1 MPDGLKTA
9 MVRFDLSLSPSPGK
23 NLIVALFSTR
33 PLRLASAA
41 LALFVCAA
49 SPLAAEQRPAMSP
62 DEAGDTL
69 SGNYLSAIIADSQ
82 RDTEAAAFYYR
93 EAMKDDARSPHLA
106 QRAFMSMLAEGEIDD
121 AAKLAQQILKRDPN
135 NDVAQLTLAVRAMK
149 NGKWSEARR
158 YLQKGGRGR
167 AADVTATLLTA
178 WTWLGSNNPKKAL
191 ETVDRLKGEE
201 TFAMFRQ
208 VHAGLI
214 AAAAGNQAE
223 AEKRLA
229 AAYEIDQKTLRLV
242 EIYARFLASQGKRDA
257 ALKLLDDFEKLL
269 PRHPLV
275 AGLRAQ
281 IEKGEPIAS
290 AVPNVASGAS
300 EVLYGLGAAGNRQG
314 DELAAIVYLRY
325 ALYLAPSN
333 VMATIT
339 LADIY
344 DRLKQ
349 FESSN
354 EAYLSIPKT
363 DPMYR
368 NAEIQVALNTEQMG
382 KGDDAIRI
390 LEKLVAE
397 FPNDTEAWMALGN
410 IYRSRKDFAKGAEA
424 YTKALATVPKTDVA
438 HWPLFYFRGICY
450 ERTKQWPKAEA
461 DFKKALE
468 LFPDQPLVLN
478 YLGYSWI
485 DQGMNL
491 DEGFRMLR
499 RAVEQRPTDGYI
511 VDSLGWAY
519 YRLGR
524 YEDAVRVLERAVEL
538 RASDPVINDHL
549 GDAYWKVGRKLEA
562 GFQWQ
567 HAKDLKPEPEDLE
580 KIEQKLKS
588 GMTDDIKPVS
598 VEGAQDAAKPSQP
611 EAPQEAP
618 KDAPKDAP
626 KPGNGG

>member
-1 MPDGLKTA
+1 MNSGAAPENLAARPENRHGPG
-9 MVRFDLSLSPSPGK
+9 RFEHISLAGK
-23 NLIVALFSTR
+23 NLTVALLSLR
-33 PLRLASAA
+33 PLRLASAVFGPA
-41 LALFVCAA
+41 LLALGLGAA
-49 SPLAAEQRPAMSP
+49 APLAAEQKPAWSQ
-62 DEAGDTL
+62 DEAADTL

-82 RDTEAAAFYYR
+82 RDTAAAAFFYR
-93 EAMKDDARSPHLA
+93 EAMKSDSRSPHLM

-121 AAKLAQQILKRDPN
+121 AAKLAEKILKRDPN
-135 NDVAQLTLAVRAMK
+135 NDIAQLTLAIRAIK

-178 WTWLGSNNPKKAL
+178 WTWLGSKNPKRAI

-201 TFAMFRQ
+201 TFAVFRQ

-214 AAAAGNQAE
+214 AAAAGNQPE
-223 AEKRLA
+223 AEKRLQS
-229 AAYEIDQKTLRLV
+229 AYEIESKTLRLIEV
-242 EIYARFLASQGKRDA
+242 YARYLASQGKREA

-269 PRHPLV
+269 PRHPMVL
-275 AGLRAQ
+275 GLRAQ

-290 AVPNVASGAS
+290 AVPNAAAGAS

-314 DELAAIVYLRY
+314 DELAAIIYLRY
-325 ALYLAPSN
+325 ALYLSPTN
-333 VMATIT
+333 MMATIT

-349 FESSN
+349 FEASN
-354 EAYLSIPKT
+354 EVYLSIPKS

-368 NAEIQVALNTEQMG
+368 NAEIQVGLNYEQMG
-382 KGDDAIRI
+382 KGEEATKL
-390 LEKLVAE
+390 LEKLVAD

-410 IYRSRKDFAKGAEA
+410 IYRSRKEFEKGAEA
-424 YTKALATVPKTDVA
+424 YTKALATVQKIDA
-438 HWPLFYFRGICY
+438 GHWPLYYFRGICY

-468 LFPDQPLVLN
+468 LYPDQPLVLN

-485 DQGMNL
+485 DQGIDL

-524 YEDAVRVLERAVEL
+524 FEDAVRVLERAVEL
-538 RASDPVINDHL
+538 RAADPVINDHL

-562 GFQWQ
+562 GFQWR

-580 KIEQKLKS
+580 KIEQKLKT
-588 GMTDDIKPVS
+588 GLPDD
-598 VEGAQDAAKPSQP
+598 AKP
-611 EAPQEAP
+611 AAAEAP
-618 KDAPKDAP
+618 KDAPKQ
-626 KPGNGG
+626 GNGG

>member
-1 MPDGLKTA
+1 MFPA
-9 MVRFDLSLSPSPGK
+9 GK

-33 PLRLASAA
+33 PLRLAFACFA
-41 LALFVCAA
+41 LGLC
-49 SPLAAEQRPAMSP
+49 STLPLSAEQKPPMSQ
-62 DEAGDTL
+62 DEAADTL
-69 SGNYLSAIIADSQ
+69 SGNYLSAIIADAQ
-82 RDTEAAAFYYR
+82 RDTDAAAFYYR
-93 EAMKDDARSPHLA
+93 EAMKADQRSPLLM

-121 AAKLAQQILKRDPN
+121 AAKLAEKILKRDPN
-135 NDVAQLTLAVRAMK
+135 NDIAQLTLAVRAIK

-158 YLQKGGRGR
+158 FLQKGGRGR

-178 WTWLGSNNPKKAL
+178 WTYLGSKDPKRAI

-214 AAAAGNQAE
+214 AAAAGNQPE
-223 AEKRLA
+223 AEKRLQ

-242 EIYARFLASQGKRDA
+242 EIYVRYLASQGKREP
-257 ALKLLDDFEKLL
+257 ALQLLSDFDKLL

-275 AGLRAQ
+275 TGLRSQ
-281 IEKGEPIAS
+281 IEKGEPVAS
-290 AVPNVASGAS
+290 AIPNAAAGAS

-314 DELAAIVYLRY
+314 DELAAIIYLRY
-325 ALYLAPSN
+325 ALYLSPSN
-333 VMATIT
+333 IMATVT

-349 FESSN
+349 FDSSN
-354 EAYLSIPKT
+354 EVYLSIPKS

-368 NAEIQVALNTEQMG
+368 NAEIQVALNYEQMG
-382 KGDDAIRI
+382 EGEKSIKL
-390 LEKLVAE
+390 LETLVAD

-410 IYRSRKDFAKGAEA
+410 IYRARKDFEKGANA
-424 YTKALATVPKTDVA
+424 YTKALATVPKIDPA

-468 LFPDQPLVLN
+468 LYPDQPMVLN

-485 DQGMNL
+485 DQGINL

-524 YEDAVRVLERAVEL
+524 FEDAVRVLERAVEL

-562 GFQWQ
+562 GFQWS
-567 HAKDLKPEPEDLE
+567 HARDLKPEPEDLE
-580 KIEQKLKS
+580 KIEQKLKN
-588 GMTDDIKPVS
+588 GLPDDVKP
-598 VEGAQDAAKPSQP
+598 AAA
-611 EAPQEAP
+611 EAPKTAPQETPQEAP
-618 KDAPKDAP
+618 KDAPKQ
-626 KPGNGG
+626 GNGG

>member
-1 MPDGLKTA
+1 VKSGDAPENLAARPENSHGP
-9 MVRFDLSLSPSPGK
+9 VRFKRMHPAGK
-23 NLIVALFSTR
+23 NLTVALFSTR
-33 PLRLASAA
+33 PLRLAKAVFGSVL
-41 LALFVCAA
+41 LALGLGVAT
-49 SPLAAEQRPAMSP
+49 PLAAEQRPSWTQ
-62 DEAGDTL
+62 DEAADTL
-69 SGNYLSAIIADSQ
+69 AGNYLSAIIADSQ
-82 RDTEAAAFYYR
+82 RDTAAAAFFYR
-93 EAMKDDARSPHLA
+93 EAMKADSRSPHLM

-121 AAKLAQQILKRDPN
+121 AAKLAERILKRDPN
-135 NDVAQLTLAVRAMK
+135 NDIAKLTLAIRAIK

-158 YLQKGGRGR
+158 FLQQGGRGR

-178 WTWLGSNNPKKAL
+178 WTWLGSKNPKRAI

-223 AEKRLA
+223 AEKRLQ
-229 AAYEIDQKTLRLV
+229 AAYEIDNKTLRMV
-242 EIYARFLASQGKRDA
+242 EIYARYMASQGKRDA

-269 PRHPLV
+269 PRHPMV

-281 IEKGEPIAS
+281 IQKGEPVAS
-290 AVPNVASGAS
+290 AISNPAAGAS

-325 ALYLAPSN
+325 ALYLSPSN
-333 VMATIT
+333 MMATIT

-349 FESSN
+349 FDASN
-354 EAYLSIPKT
+354 EVYLSIPKS

-368 NAEIQVALNTEQMG
+368 NAEIQVGLNYEQMG
-382 KGDDAIRI
+382 KGEEATKL
-390 LEKLVAE
+390 LEKLVSD

-410 IYRSRKDFAKGAEA
+410 IYRSRKEFEKGVDA
-424 YTKALATVPKTDVA
+424 YTKALATVQTVDA
-438 HWPLFYFRGICY
+438 GHWPLYYFRGICY

-461 DFKKALE
+461 DFKKALA
-468 LFPDQPLVLN
+468 LYPDQPLVLN

-485 DQGMNL
+485 DQGINL

-524 YEDAVRVLERAVEL
+524 FEDAVRVLERAVEL
-538 RASDPVINDHL
+538 RAADPVINDHL
-549 GDAYWKVGRKLEA
+549 GDAYWRVGRKLEA
-562 GFQWQ
+562 GFQWH

-588 GMTDDIKPVS
+588 GLPDDPKP
-598 VEGAQDAAKPSQP
+598 AA
-611 EAPQEAP
+611 AEAP
-618 KDAPKDAP
+618 KDAPKQ
-626 KPGNGG
+626 GNGG

>member
-1 MPDGLKTA
+1 MFPA
-9 MVRFDLSLSPSPGK
+9 GK
-23 NLIVALFSTR
+23 NLIVASFSTR
-33 PLRLASAA
+33 PLRLAFAC
-41 LALFVCAA
+41 LAFGLGATL
-49 SPLAAEQRPAMSP
+49 PLAAEQKPAFTQ
-62 DEAGDTL
+62 DEAADTL
-69 SGNYLSAIIADSQ
+69 AGNYLSAIIADSQ
-82 RDTEAAAFYYR
+82 RDTAASAFFYR
-93 EAMKDDARSPHLA
+93 EAMKADSRSPHLM

-121 AAKLAQQILKRDPN
+121 AAKLAERILKTDPN
-135 NDVAQLTLAVRAMK
+135 NDVAQLTLAVRAIK

-158 YLQKGGRGR
+158 FLQKGGRGR

-178 WTWLGSNNPKKAL
+178 WTWLGSNNPKRAI

-214 AAAAGNQAE
+214 AAASGNQAE
-223 AEKRLA
+223 AAKRLQT
-229 AAYEIDQKTLRLV
+229 AYEIDQKTLRLV
-242 EIYARFLASQGKRDA
+242 EIYTRYLAAQGKREA

-275 AGLRAQ
+275 ISLRTQ
-281 IEKGEPIAS
+281 IEKGEPVAS
-290 AVPNVASGAS
+290 AIPNAAAGAS

-314 DELAAIVYLRY
+314 DELAAIIYLRY
-325 ALYLAPSN
+325 ALYLSPSN
-333 VMATIT
+333 IMASVT

-349 FESSN
+349 FDASN
-354 EAYLSIPKT
+354 EVYLSIPKS

-368 NAEIQVALNTEQMG
+368 NAEIQVALNYEQMG
-382 KGDDAIRI
+382 KGEEATKL
-390 LEKLVAE
+390 LEKLVAD

-410 IYRSRKDFAKGAEA
+410 VYRSRKDFEKGIEA
-424 YTKALATVPKTDVA
+424 YNKAIATVPNIDPG

-461 DFKKALE
+461 DFKKALA
-468 LFPDQPLVLN
+468 LYPDQPLVLN

-485 DQGMNL
+485 DQGINL

-511 VDSLGWAY
+511 VDSVGWAY

-524 YEDAVRVLERAVEL
+524 FEDAVRVLERAVEL
-538 RASDPVINDHL
+538 RAADPVINDHL
-549 GDAYWKVGRKLEA
+549 GDAYWRVGRKLEA
-562 GFQWQ
+562 GFQWS
-567 HAKDLKPEPEDLE
+567 HARDLKPEPEDLE

-588 GMTDDIKPVS
+588 GLPDEPKPAS
-598 VEGAQDAAKPSQP
+598 A
-611 EAPQEAP
+611 EAP
-618 KDAPKDAP
+618 KVAPQDAPKDVQ
-626 KPGNGG
+626 KQGNGG

>member
-1 MPDGLKTA
+1 MKAGAAPENLAARPENRHGPD
-9 MVRFDLSLSPSPGK
+9 RFERMIIAGK
-23 NLIVALFSTR
+23 NQTVALFSTR
-33 PLRLASAA
+33 PLRIASAVLA
-41 LALFVCAA
+41 LAFCAVT
-49 SPLAAEQRPAMSP
+49 PLRAEQKPGWSQ
-62 DEAGDTL
+62 DEAADTL
-69 SGNYLSAIIADSQ
+69 AGNYLSAIIADAQ
-82 RDTEAAAFYYR
+82 RDTGAAAFFYR
-93 EAMKDDARSPHLA
+93 EAMKADSRSPLLM

-121 AAKLAQQILKRDPN
+121 AAKLAEKILKRDPN
-135 NDVAQLTLAVRAMK
+135 NDVAQLTLAVRAIK
-149 NGKWSEARR
+149 NGKWNEARR
-158 YLQKGGRGR
+158 FLQKGGRGR

-178 WTWLGSNNPKKAL
+178 WTYLGSKNPKLAI

-214 AAAAGNQAE
+214 AAAGGNQAE
-223 AEKRLA
+223 AEKRLQ
-229 AAYEIDQKTLRLV
+229 AAYEIDSKTLRLIEV
-242 EIYARFLASQGKRDA
+242 YARYLASQGKREA

-269 PRHPLV
+269 PRHPMV
-275 AGLRAQ
+275 TGLRAQ
-281 IEKGEPIAS
+281 IEKGEPVAS
-290 AVPNVASGAS
+290 AIPNAAAGAS

-314 DELAAIVYLRY
+314 DELAAIIYLRY
-325 ALYLAPSN
+325 ALYLWPSN
-333 VMATIT
+333 MMATIT

-349 FESSN
+349 FEASN
-354 EAYLSIPKT
+354 EVYLSIPKT

-368 NAEIQVALNTEQMG
+368 NAEIQVGLNYEQMG
-382 KGDDAIRI
+382 KGEEAIKL
-390 LEKLVAE
+390 LEKLVAD

-410 IYRSRKDFAKGAEA
+410 IYRSRKEFEKGAEA
-424 YTKALATVPKTDVA
+424 YTKALATVQKVDPA
-438 HWPLFYFRGICY
+438 HWPLYYFRGICY

-468 LFPDQPLVLN
+468 LYPDQPLVLN

-485 DQGMNL
+485 DQGINL

-524 YEDAVRVLERAVEL
+524 FEDAVRVLERAVEL

-562 GFQWQ
+562 GFQWR
-567 HAKDLKPEPEDLE
+567 HAKDLKPDPEDLE
-580 KIEQKLKS
+580 KIEQKLTS
-588 GMTDDIKPVS
+588 GLPDDPKP
-598 VEGAQDAAKPSQP
+598 AA
-611 EAPQEAP
+611 AEAP
-618 KDAPKDAP
+618 KDAPKQ
-626 KPGNGG
+626 GNGG

>member
-1 MPDGLKTA
+1 M
-9 MVRFDLSLSPSPGK
+9 SPAGK

-33 PLRLASAA
+33 PLRLAIVCFA
-41 LALFVCAA
+41 LGLC
-49 SPLAAEQRPAMSP
+49 STLPLAAGQKPTLSQ
-62 DEAGDTL
+62 DEAADTL
-69 SGNYLSAIIADSQ
+69 SGNYLSAIIADAQ
-82 RDTEAAAFYYR
+82 RDTDAAAFYYR
-93 EAMKDDARSPHLA
+93 EAMKADQRSPLLM

-121 AAKLAQQILKRDPN
+121 AAKLAERILKRDPN
-135 NDVAQLTLAVRAMK
+135 NDIAQLTLAVRAIK

-158 YLQKGGRGR
+158 FLQKGGRGR

-178 WTWLGSNNPKKAL
+178 WTYLGSKDTKRAI

-214 AAAAGNQAE
+214 AAAGGNQPE
-223 AEKRLA
+223 AEKRLQ
-229 AAYEIDQKTLRLV
+229 AAYEIDQKTLRMV
-242 EIYARFLASQGKRDA
+242 EIYARYLASQGKREP
-257 ALKLLDDFEKLL
+257 ALQLLSDFDKLL

-275 AGLRAQ
+275 TGLRTQ
-281 IEKGEPIAS
+281 IEKGELVAS
-290 AVPNVASGAS
+290 AIPNAAAGAS

-314 DELAAIVYLRY
+314 DELAAIIYLRY

-333 VMATIT
+333 IMATIT

-349 FESSN
+349 FDSSN
-354 EAYLSIPKT
+354 EVYLSIPKS

-368 NAEIQVALNTEQMG
+368 NAEIQVALNYEQMG
-382 KGDDAIRI
+382 EGEKAIKL
-390 LEKLVAE
+390 LETLVAD

-410 IYRSRKDFAKGAEA
+410 VYRSRKDFEKGAEA
-424 YTKALATVPKTDVA
+424 YTKALSTVPKIDPA

-450 ERTKQWPKAEA
+450 ERIKQWPKAEA

-468 LFPDQPLVLN
+468 LYPDQPMVLN

-485 DQGMNL
+485 DQGINL

-524 YEDAVRVLERAVEL
+524 FEDAVRVLERAVEL

-549 GDAYWKVGRKLEA
+549 GDAYWRVGRKLEA
-562 GFQWQ
+562 GFQWS
-567 HAKDLKPEPEDLE
+567 HARDLKPEPEDLE
-580 KIEQKLKS
+580 KIEQKLKN
-588 GMTDDIKPVS
+588 GLPDDVKP
-598 VEGAQDAAKPSQP
+598 AAV
-611 EAPQEAP
+611 EAP

-626 KPGNGG
+626 KQGNGG

>member
-1 MPDGLKTA
+1 MRLPLA
-9 MVRFDLSLSPSPGK
+9 GK

-33 PLRLASAA
+33 PLRLIVAFMAMGFGAA
-41 LALFVCAA
+41 A
-49 SPLAAEQRPAMSP
+49 PLAAQQKPAWSQ
-62 DEAGDTL
+62 DEAADTL
-69 SGNYLSAIIADSQ
+69 AGNYLSALIADSQ
-82 RDTEAAAFYYR
+82 RDTSAAAFFYS
-93 EAMKDDARSPHLA
+93 EALKADSRSPHLM
-106 QRAFMSMLAEGEIDD
+106 QRAFMSLLAEGEIDE
-121 AAKLAQQILKRDPN
+121 AAKLAERLLKRDPN
-135 NDVAQLTLAVRAMK
+135 NDIAQLTLAIRAIK
-149 NGKWSEARR
+149 NNKWSEARR
-158 YLQKGGRGR
+158 FLQKGGRGR

-178 WTWLGSNNPKKAL
+178 WTWLGSKDPKRAI

-214 AAAAGNQAE
+214 AAQAGRQAE
-223 AEKRLA
+223 AEKRLQN
-229 AAYEIDQKTLRLV
+229 AYEIDQKTLRLV
-242 EIYARFLASQGKRDA
+242 EIYARYLANQGKREA
-257 ALKLLDDFEKLL
+257 ALKIVDDFDQLL

-275 AGLRAQ
+275 TRLRAQ
-281 IEKGEPIAS
+281 IERGEPIPF
-290 AVPNVASGAS
+290 AVTSPAAGAS

-314 DELAAIVYLRY
+314 DELAAIIYLRY
-325 ALYLAPSN
+325 ALYLSPSN

-354 EAYLSIPKT
+354 EVYLSIPQS

-368 NAEIQVALNTEQMG
+368 NAEIQVALNYEQMG
-382 KGDDAIRI
+382 KGEEATQL
-390 LEKLVAE
+390 LEKLVKE
-397 FPNDTEAWMALGN
+397 LPNDTEAWMALGN
-410 IYRSRKDFAKGAEA
+410 IYRSRKEFEKGAEA
-424 YTKALATVPKTDVA
+424 YTKALATVSKTDSG
-438 HWPLFYFRGICY
+438 HWPLYYFRGICY

-468 LFPDQPLVLN
+468 LYPDQPLVLN

-485 DQGMNL
+485 DQGINL
-491 DEGFRMLR
+491 EEGFRMLR

-524 YEDAVRVLERAVEL
+524 FEDAVRVLERAVEL
-538 RASDPVINDHL
+538 RAADPVINDHL
-549 GDAYWKVGRKLEA
+549 GDAYWRVGRKLEA

-580 KIEQKLKS
+580 KIEQKLKN
-588 GMTDDIKPVS
+588 GLPDEPKPAA
-598 VEGAQDAAKPSQP
+598 AQMN
-611 EAPQEAP
+611 
-618 KDAPKDAP
+618 KDAPKETQPDTP
-626 KPGNGG
+626 KQGNGG

>member
-1 MPDGLKTA
+1 M
-9 MVRFDLSLSPSPGK
+9 SLAGK
-23 NLIVALFSTR
+23 NLTVALLSTR
-33 PLRLASAA
+33 PLRFVLAFMAMGFGA
-41 LALFVCAA
+41 IA
-49 SPLAAEQRPAMSP
+49 PLAAEQKPSWSQ
-62 DEAGDTL
+62 DEAADTL
-69 SGNYLSAIIADSQ
+69 AGNYLSALIADAQ
-82 RDTEAAAFYYR
+82 RDTSAAAFFYR
-93 EAMKDDARSPHLA
+93 EALKSDSRSPHLM

-121 AAKLAQQILKRDPN
+121 AAKLAEQILKRDPN
-135 NDVAQLTLAVRAMK
+135 NDIAQLTLAIRAIK
-149 NGKWSEARR
+149 NNRWSEARR
-158 YLQKGGRGR
+158 FLQKGGRGR

-178 WTWLGSNNPKKAL
+178 WTWLGSKDPKRAI

-214 AAAAGNQAE
+214 AAAAGRQAE
-223 AEKRLA
+223 AEKRLQS
-229 AAYEIDQKTLRLV
+229 AYEIDQKTLRLV
-242 EIYARFLASQGKRDA
+242 EIYARYLANQGKRDA
-257 ALKLLDDFEKLL
+257 ALKLLADFDQLL

-275 AGLRAQ
+275 TGLRTQ
-281 IEKGEPIAS
+281 IEKGETIPF
-290 AVPNVASGAS
+290 AVTTPAAGAS

-314 DELAAIVYLRY
+314 DELAAIIYLRY
-325 ALYLAPSN
+325 ALYLSPSN

-354 EAYLSIPKT
+354 EVYLSIPKS

-368 NAEIQVALNTEQMG
+368 NAEIQVGLNYEQMG
-382 KGDDAIRI
+382 KGEEATKL
-390 LEKLVAE
+390 LEKLVAD
-397 FPNDTEAWMALGN
+397 FPDDTEAWMALGN
-410 IYRSRKDFAKGAEA
+410 IYRSRKDFEKGVEA
-424 YTKALATVPKTDVA
+424 YTKALATVPKVDA
-438 HWPLFYFRGICY
+438 GHWALYYFRGICY

-468 LFPDQPLVLN
+468 LYPDQPLVLN

-485 DQGMNL
+485 DQGIHL
-491 DEGFRMLR
+491 EEGFRMLR

-524 YEDAVRVLERAVEL
+524 FEDAVRVLERAVEL
-538 RASDPVINDHL
+538 RAADPVINDHL
-549 GDAYWKVGRKLEA
+549 GDAYWRVGRKLEA

-588 GMTDDIKPVS
+588 GLPDEPKP
-598 VEGAQDAAKPSQP
+598 AA
-611 EAPQEAP
+611 AEAP
-618 KDAPKDAP
+618 KDAPKQ
-626 KPGNGG
+626 GNGG

>member
-1 MPDGLKTA
+1 MASFL
-9 MVRFDLSLSPSPGK
+9 
-23 NLIVALFSTR
+23 TR
-33 PLRLASAA
+33 PLRIASAVFA
-41 LALFVCAA
+41 LGFLAVT
-49 SPLAAEQRPAMSP
+49 PLAAQQKPGWSQ
-62 DEAGDTL
+62 DEAADTL
-69 SGNYLSAIIADSQ
+69 AGNYLSGLIADAD
-82 RDTEAAAFYYR
+82 RDTSAAAFFYR
-93 EAMKDDARSPHLA
+93 EALKADPRSQHLM
-106 QRAFMSMLAEGEIDD
+106 QRAFMSMLADGEIDE

-135 NDVAQLTLAVRAMK
+135 NDVAQLTLAVRAIK
-149 NGKWSEARR
+149 LGKWSEARR

-178 WTWLGSNNPKKAL
+178 WTWLGSKNPKRAI

-201 TFAMFRQ
+201 TFAIFRQ

-214 AAAAGNQAE
+214 AALGNNQAE

-229 AAYEIDQKTLRLV
+229 AAYEIDQRTLRLV
-242 EIYARFLASQGKRDA
+242 EIYARYMAAQGKPA
-257 ALKLLDDFEKLL
+257 EALKLIDDFEKLL

-275 AGLRAQ
+275 SALRTQ
-281 IEKGEPIAS
+281 IEKGEPVKS
-290 AVPNVASGAS
+290 AIPDAAAGAA
-300 EVLYGLGAAGNRQG
+300 EVLYGLGAVGNRPG
-314 DELAAIVYLRY
+314 DEMASIVYLRY
-325 ALYLAPSN
+325 ALYLAPNN

-354 EAYLSIPKT
+354 EVYLTIPKN

-368 NAEIQVALNTEQMG
+368 NAEIQVALNDEQMG
-382 KGDDAIRI
+382 KGEEAVRI
-390 LEKLVAE
+390 LEKLVAD

-410 IYRSRKDFAKGAEA
+410 IYRARKDFAKGAEA
-424 YTKALATVPKTDVA
+424 YTKALATVPKPDVG

-450 ERTKQWPKAEA
+450 ERTKEWPKAEA
-461 DFKKALE
+461 DFKEALQ
-468 LFPDQPLVLN
+468 LYPDQPLVLN

-524 YEDAVRVLERAVEL
+524 FDDAVRVLERAVEL

-549 GDAYWKVGRKLEA
+549 GDAYWRVGRKLEA
-562 GFQWQ
+562 GFQWE
-567 HAKDLKPEPEDLE
+567 HAKALKPEPEDLE
-580 KIEQKLKS
+580 KIEQKLKN
-588 GMTDDIKPVS
+588 GLPDDVKP
-598 VEGAQDAAKPSQP
+598 AALQTPPATPQP
-611 EAPQEAP
+611 TPQEAP
-618 KDAPKDAP
+618 KDAPKEAPQDAP
-626 KPGNGG
+626 KQGNGG